1 MGRTRNLTAND
12 GHRLAAYEAMPQ
24 GSARGALVVVQ
35 EIFGVNA
42 HIRGVADGY
51 AADGYHVIAPALFD
65 RVRPGIELGY
75 TDADIAEGRKIR
87 GDVSFDQALADVDA
101 AKLALGGSGK
111 VGIVGYCWGGT
122 VTWLAA
128 SRLDGFSAAASYY
141 GGGIGQFASEHP
153 RCPTLCHFGEKDH
166 AIPLQEVEAVRRE
179 NPDVQVFMY
188 PAGHGFNCEARGSF
202 DANAAALAR
211 RRTLEFF
218 GKHLR

>member
-1 MGRTRNLTAND
+1 MHAGQCRPGR
-12 GHRLAAYEAMPQ
+12 
-24 GSARGALVVVQ
+24 
-35 EIFGVNA
+35 
-42 HIRGVADGY
+42 ADG
-51 AADGYHVIAPALFD
+51 
-65 RVRPGIELGY
+65 RLGH
-75 TDADIAEGRKIR
+75 E
-87 GDVSFDQALADVDA
+87 
-101 AKLALGGSGK
+101 GK
-111 VGIVGYCWGGT
+111 VHAVCGCKEPG
-122 VTWLAA
+122 A